1 MLQTARIFTLSFA
14 LSLLAFAVPAW
25 ALDYDLGMDLGGSY
39 NSHDN
44 YLGDDGLRRVDRLH
58 FTDDRSYFLIQADPH
73 LSFTLRKG
81 ISGYIQGDVYWESTD
96 EEENDEQA
104 GADLTNAYLSL
115 SKGKMTADLGL
126 QTILLGN
133 GLIMADDVPA
143 AVLNL
148 DADKGYMQLTLA
160 QVLDSSPM
168 MAAKIGVHP
177 GFLEEAAI
185 FGAWFQDQ
193 DDAFARA
200 IPVIYRVLLEPQ
212 SEGDLYWAGVSANL
226 FWGKILFSAVGA
238 YQWGQFRLYNDSQ
251 DLRRD
256 VSGYFADLSLEG
268 NLTPWCSLGAFVFV
282 ASGDDTPLR
291 GDLDAIVSIRPFN
304 PRATIFFD
312 PEFLGRD
319 ETDEELTFNG
329 GFFGGVIAPGL
340 TLSLESESG
349 FSLDLTA
356 STLYAQQS
364 LDDGSQWYGWE
375 IDLGLNYA
383 FSSTYTLYAYAAR
396 FQHGDYYESLL
407 QEKVDP
413 ALRFSI
419 GLKASF

>member
-1 MLQTARIFTLSFA
+1 ML
-14 LSLLAFAVPAW
+14 
-25 ALDYDLGMDLGGSY
+25 GSGY
-39 NSHDN
+39 QKKPCNRQFCHPN
-44 YLGDDGLRRVDRLH
+44 AGFHLVLH
-58 FTDDRSYFLIQADPH
+58 FTHDRSYFLVQADPR
-73 LSFTLRKG
+73 LTFTLREG
-81 ISGYIQGDVYWESTD
+81 VSGYIQADVYWESSD
-96 EEENDEQA
+96 EEESDAES

-115 SKGKMTADLGL
+115 SRGKVTADIGL
-126 QTILLGN
+126 QTISLGN

-148 DADKGYMQLTLA
+148 DAGKGYLQLTLA
-160 QVLDSSPM
+160 RALDSSPLV
-168 MAAKIGVHP
+168 AAKIGTRP
-177 GFLEEAAI
+177 GYFEDAAI
-185 FGAWFQDQ
+185 FGAWFQDK

-200 IPVIYRVLLEPQ
+200 VPAVYQALLEPQ

-226 FWGKILFSAVGA
+226 FLGKIIFSAMGA
-238 YQWGQFRLYNDSQ
+238 YQWGHLRLYNDSV
-251 DLRRD
+251 DLGRD
-256 VSGYFADLSLEG
+256 VSGYLADLSLEG
-268 NLTPWCSLGAFVFV
+268 NLAQWCSLEAFVFV

-319 ETDEELTFNG
+319 AEDEELTFNG

-340 TLSLESESG
+340 TLSLMPTPAL
-349 FSLDLTA
+349 SLDATV
-356 STLYAQQS
+356 STLYAQQA

-375 IDLGLNYA
+375 LDLG
-383 FSSTYTLYAYAAR
+383 FSYDFSPTYTLFAQGAR

-407 QEKVDP
+407 GEKADP

-419 GLKASF
+419 GLKANF